1 MEIKTVGI
9 IGHGAFGA
17 LVETL
22 LQRFAP
28 SIEVRA
34 YDTKKGKSSV
44 SLAEAATCD
53 AVVLSVPI
61 SEFENTLKEAVPL
74 TRTDTVI
81 VDVSTVKVHT
91 TALLKK
97 FAEGRRYIA
106 THPVWGPESY
116 EKRGG
121 DIKGFRIVMTDG
133 TLAVADYTALT
144 DFLKSCGFDVVE
156 MSAEAHDKHLAETLF
171 LTHFIGQVVSS
182 GGFKRTIADTISFGY
197 LMDAVES
204 VKNDAELFRDVF
216 RFDPYCADVL
226 ERFAKAE
233 AEVRSL
239 LATPAQSHESQG
251 RSLRIGIS
259 GAKGS
264 FSEEAARE
272 YAKGAGLKDFSL
284 DYLISVENVLAALEK
299 GDIDLGV
306 FPIAN
311 STGGVVTEAE
321 AAVAKHRFAI
331 RKLFGI
337 DIRQNLLAQKGVPKD
352 AITTIVSHDQALKQC
367 RAYLKKNWPKATLQE
382 YEDTAKAAEDLA
394 SGALPATTAVIA
406 SKTAA
411 EVYRL
416 QVLEASIQDLTSNFT
431 TFLAVE
437 PAR

>member
-22 LQRFAP
+22 LKRFAP
-28 SIEVRA
+28 SVEVRA
-34 YDTKKGKSSV
+34 YDTKKGKSSAT
-44 SLAEAATCD
+44 LAEAAACD

-61 SEFENTLKEAVPL
+61 AEFGNTLKDVIPL
-74 TRTDTVI
+74 TRPDTVI

-97 FAEGRRYIA
+97 FSEGRPYIA

-171 LTHFIGQVVSS
+171 LTHFVGQIVSS
-182 GGFKRTIADTISFGY
+182 GGFKRTAADTVSFGY
-197 LMDAVES
+197 LMNAVES
-204 VKNDAELFRDVF
+204 VQNDSELFRDVF
-216 RFDPYCADVL
+216 RYDPYCAEVL

-233 AEVRSL
+233 SEVRAL
-239 LATPAQSHESQG
+239 LQAPAKSQG

-272 YAKGAGLKDFSL
+272 YAEGASLKDFSL
-284 DYLISVENVLAALEK
+284 EYLISVENVLASLEK

-337 DIRQNLLAQKGVPKD
+337 DIRQNLLAQKGVSQGD
-352 AITTIVSHDQALKQC
+352 ITAIVSHDQALKQC
-367 RAYLKKNWPKATLQE
+367 RAYLKKNWPKAKVEE

-394 SGALPATTAVIA
+394 SGKLPKTTAVIA

-411 EVYRL
+411 DVYGL

-437 PAR
+437 PLR

>member
-74 TRTDTVI
+74 TLTDTVI

-171 LTHFIGQVVSS
+171 LTHFVGQIVSS
-182 GGFKRTIADTISFGY
+182 GGFKRTAADTVSFGC

-216 RFDPYCADVL
+216 RFDPYCSDVL
-226 ERFAKAE
+226 ERFAGAHGLPIP
-233 AEVRSL
+233 L
-239 LATPAQSHESQG
+239 LQNAPAH
-251 RSLRIGIS
+251 
-259 GAKGS
+259 
-264 FSEEAARE
+264 
-272 YAKGAGLKDFSL
+272 
-284 DYLISVENVLAALEK
+284 
-299 GDIDLGV
+299 
-306 FPIAN
+306 PH
-311 STGGVVTEAE
+311 STGQSGR
-321 AAVAKHRFAI
+321 HR
-331 RKLFGI
+331 G
-337 DIRQNLLAQKGVPKD
+337 
-352 AITTIVSHDQALKQC
+352 
-367 RAYLKKNWPKATLQE
+367 RAPHH
-382 YEDTAKAAEDLA
+382 
-394 SGALPATTAVIA
+394 
-406 SKTAA
+406 
-411 EVYRL
+411 
-416 QVLEASIQDLTSNFT
+416 F
-431 TFLAVE
+431 
-437 PAR
+437 

>member
-22 LQRFAP
+22 LRRFAP
-28 SIEVRA
+28 GVLVRA
-34 YDTKKGKSSV
+34 YDTKKGKGKATLS
-44 SLAEAATCD
+44 EAAQCD

-61 SEFENTLKEAVPL
+61 SEFENTLKEAIPL
-74 TRTDTVI
+74 TRPDTVI

-97 FAEGRRYIA
+97 FAEGRPYIA

-133 TLAVADYTALT
+133 TLEVADYTALT

-216 RFDPYCADVL
+216 RFDPYCAEVL

-233 AEVRSL
+233 SEVRALLQPERRSDL
-239 LATPAQSHESQG
+239 LA
-251 RSLRIGIS
+251 RIGIS

-284 DYLISVENVLAALEK
+284 DYLISVENVLASLER

-311 STGGVVTEAE
+311 STGGVVTESE
-321 AAVAKHRFAI
+321 AAVATHRFNI

-337 DIRQNLLAQKGVPKD
+337 DIRQNLLVQKGVSKGE
-352 AITTIVSHDQALKQC
+352 ITTIASHDQALKQC
-367 RAYLKKNWPKATLQE
+367 RAYLKKNWPEAKLEE

-394 SGALPATTAVIA
+394 SGKLPKTTAVIA

-411 EVYRL
+411 EVYSL

-431 TFLAVE
+431 TFLAVSVK
-437 PAR
+437 

>member
-22 LQRFAP
+22 LKRFAP

-34 YDTKKGKSSV
+34 YDTKKGKSSAT
-44 SLAEAATCD
+44 LAEAAACD

-61 SEFENTLKEAVPL
+61 AEFEHTLTEVVPL
-74 TRTDTVI
+74 TRPDTVI

-97 FAEGRRYIA
+97 FAQGRPYIA

-121 DIKGFRIVMTDG
+121 DISGFRIVMTDG

-144 DFLKSCGFDVVE
+144 AFLKKCGFDVVE

-171 LTHFIGQVVSS
+171 LTHLLGQIVSQ
-182 GGFKRTIADTISFGY
+182 GGFKRTEVDTVSFGY

-233 AEVRSL
+233 SEVRAL
-239 LATPAQSHESQG
+239 LQTPAQSQR

-272 YAKGAGLKDFSL
+272 YAKGASLKDFSL
-284 DYLISVENVLAALEK
+284 EYLISVENVLASLEK

-321 AAVAKHRFAI
+321 AAVAKHRFSI

-337 DIRQNLLAQKGVPKD
+337 DIRQNLLAQKGVSKED
-352 AITTIVSHDQALKQC
+352 ITAIVSHDQALKQC
-367 RAYLKKNWPKATLQE
+367 RAYLKKNWPKAELKE

-394 SGALPATTAVIA
+394 SGKLPSTTAVIA

-411 EVYRL
+411 DVYGL

-437 PAR
+437 RAR